1 MGGGLALSPPL
12 PNTNPPFTYTI
23 NPPPPPPPHRPQ
35 VLPADAATRANKGER
50 LHVFAS
56 QVNPARASIA
66 PPSPASFDLGAP
78 TFPRGYASKADLV
91 DAAVASTYVPCTV
104 GGQVATLLRGK
115 AWIDGGAGTPLEALC
130 EAMGAAAGPACV
142 HIIAVTLGPLGDP
155 SCRPPLRAAGPAAP
169 GAYPGYPAYPPAPA
183 SPALKLSCEAYKAAN
198 GGRGAYSDF
207 APMQVP
213 LVPGAIC
220 PGCRVRTPLTQCD
233 LANVIKFN
241 LTGATLAAK
250 TRQVWNVVQLG
261 YDEGAAWAKEAGYR
275 RFF

>member
-1 MGGGLALSPPL
+1 MERREIRKKNKNKVSPLERDTQEKQGLTAGHC
-12 PNTNPPFTYTI
+12 
-23 NPPPPPPPHRPQ
+23 PPPTHTHQALLDYR
-35 VLPADAATRANKGER
+35 VIKSNTKLAGISGGA
-50 LHVFAS
+50 VAS
-56 QVNPARASIA
+56 T
-66 PPSPASFDLGAP
+66 L
-78 TFPRGYASKADLV
+78 L
-91 DAAVASTYVPCTV
+91 AAVASTYVPCTV

-115 AWIDGGAGTPLEALC
+115 AWIDDGAGTPLEALC

-155 SCRPPLRAAGPAAP
+155 SCRPPLRAAGPATP